1 MTVEAEGEQRVL
13 HPGAGAD
20 IVDDQRPLAVRR
32 HPVGDDGDVRQVAR
46 QALRHQIAR
55 MVGLRI
61 VDDIQRRALAPEE
74 GLQIGN
80 AAMVDVAVRL
90 LAAQIFG

>member
-20 IVDDQRPLAVRR
+20 I
-32 HPVGDDGDVRQVAR
+32 PVGDDGDVRQVAR